1 MQRQEKRMK
10 FDAEQLAPL
19 DIDKET
25 KKLLT
30 EKGLPKEASPFLEFV
45 SSKGKLTTLCETF
58 ELSSRYQH
66 YWFLGTTGAGD
77 PICLHQKNGSVVLL
91 DTSNDDCERFINTT
105 FPQFLAYLER
115 HIPAEVLQRCKKRM
129 NEIDEACLAP
139 YSFWFKEL
147 SF

>member
-1 MQRQEKRMK
+1 MK

-77 PICLHQKNGSVVLL
+77 PICLHQK
-91 DTSNDDCERFINTT
+91 RFSC
-105 FPQFLAYLER
+105 AARY
-115 HIPAEVLQRCKKRM
+115 VQR
-129 NEIDEACLAP
+129 
-139 YSFWFKEL
+139 
-147 SF
+147 